1 MGRQARILT
10 SLGNSRQAKLKK
22 MDVSGWLNPCV
33 RLLLLVTTV
42 PQQNKLVGR
51 ERTETEND
59 FHSLQFISTLF
70 VPQGAVPSRKAHKN
84 ESD

>member
-1 MGRQARILT
+1 MRRQARILT

-22 MDVSGWLNPCV
+22 MDVSGWLNPCT
-33 RLLLLVTTV
+33 RLVLLVTTLH
-42 PQQNKLVGR
+42 QQNKLVRR
-51 ERTETEND
+51 ERTVTEND

-70 VPQGAVPSRKAHKN
+70 IPQGAVPVRKAYKN